1 MDDKRFTTTDPFKED
16 IMNDAIAQEMK
27 KRNENRAPLKEKK
40 LRERE
45 KKKVAAA
52 NRKARGKIYIVVAVI
67 LLALAAMV
75 SKSLVQI
82 VQLKAEKEEAQLRLL
97 DLEDHIKRLEEEK
110 ARVTSDEYIEQQAR
124 QQLRMIYPGEV
135 LYIVLDK

>member
-45 KKKVAAA
+45 KKKVAAE